1 MRIIIKSGRGR
12 PQWALLAPSSLLTS
26 ALARRIIIRLCDKNN
41 IELDAQ
47 EIKALQ
53 KALKE
58 SRRQLKKQ
66 PLIEVESSTG
76 ERVKIIL

>member
-1 MRIIIKSGRGR
+1 MRIIIKSARGR
-12 PQWALLAPSSLLTS
+12 PPWGLFAPSFLITS
-26 ALARRIIIRLCDKNN
+26 ARARRIIVRLCNKHN
-41 IELDAQ
+41 IALQTE